1 MKTFMAKPEEI
12 ERKWFVVDASDI
24 ALGRLATGIADLL
37 SGKNKVIY
45 TPHVD
50 CGDFVVVVNS
60 DKIALTG
67 KKLEQKKLI
76 WHSGY
81 IGGLKEVQYKT
92 LMQKNSPKAL
102 IQAVKGMLAKNKL
115 GKKQLTRLKVFKDAQ
130 HNLEAQKPEPI
141 EIKGAKKNVR

>member
-1 MKTFMAKPEEI
+1 
-12 ERKWFVVDASDI
+12 
-24 ALGRLATGIADLL
+24 
-37 SGKNKVIY
+37 KVIY

-81 IGGLKEVQYKT
+81 IGGLKEVKYKT
-92 LMQKNSPKAL
+92 LMQKDSPKAL
-102 IQAVKGMLAKNKL
+102 IQAVKGMLPKNKL
-115 GKKQLTRLKVFKDAQ
+115 GKKQLTRLKVFKGAQ

-141 EIKGAKKNVR
+141 EIKGAKKNGR